1 MVANNTSGVGQIG
14 TGRILKIENNPRTS
28 YGVTSGHF
36 VVGNATSNTIIF
48 NQSSSIQIGGS
59 TGSLDYYKSQREI
72 PAAKPA
78 WEVIQAK
85 NDPPLKPTELSQ
97 NPATRSRWRWP
108 LPDNFFVSKK
118 RQYVD
123 QVMRPAIYVL
133 YQGAEVVYVGQ
144 SSNVFSRLATHK
156 KEAKKDFDSFRIL
169 YCRHNRMTYW
179 ERRLIKK
186 YEPKYN
192 ISQNRRKAKEL
203 GYKTPAQRRKE
214 SGEW

>member
-1 MVANNTSGVGQIG
+1 MRTNNASGVGFIWG
-14 TGRILKIENNPRTS
+14 K
-28 YGVTSGHF
+28 H
-36 VVGNATSNTIIF
+36 TSNNIIF
-48 NQSSSIQIGGS
+48 NQSSPIQVGGS
-59 TGSLDYYKSQREI
+59 DGFLDSYIPKREFT
-72 PAAKPA
+72 ALEHRL
-78 WEVIQAK
+78 EVIK
-85 NDPPLKPTELSQ
+85 EKSNPPLQPTELAI
-97 NPATRSRWRWP
+97 NPATESRWRWA

-133 YQGAEVVYVGQ
+133 YQGADVVYIGQ